1 MAKKD
6 GRKIPLKSR
15 ENWEL
20 IGNRLA
26 TVKVVDLS
34 TGETAET
41 KVIFD
46 AGRNEF
52 RVECRKCRK
61 WGIYSLDSI
70 TEDEQDSGLCPLC
83 FKKENPTE
91 CAVGMDPEGELVSIN
106 LRTWQSESLVL
117 SESEINNVKK
127 LMFEGIDLKMTK
139 CPSEPF
145 ESATELL
152 FVGDHSDY
160 GKAIQNRRIMRTI
173 AKFRSFERWKKIY
186 QKEFLQLLSWSDDE
200 VSESR
205 FRQEFPGVLSST
217 GKKIT
222 TFFLKSMREYCNYS
236 RASVI
241 HIWQGFEFSI
251 RDLISRWGQL
261 DPRRYLIFR
270 MGAKKFCYKE
280 IDALGIGSKA
290 NILVDAKSGGG
301 TVQKSQM
308 ELYVRFLNKVGIPI
322 SKAVFVTADDEF
334 KDLGDD
340 VFCIP
345 LEWFQ
350 LAKSI
355 DEIDLFIQNLFK
367 KRRTR
372 AGK

>member
-1 MAKKD
+1 MNFEWNVEGVAN
-6 GRKIPLKSR
+6 GGYTL
-15 ENWEL
+15 L
-20 IGNRLA
+20 ILLQKTNKTR
-26 TVKVVDLS
+26 
-34 TGETAET
+34 
-41 KVIFD
+41 
-46 AGRNEF
+46 
-52 RVECRKCRK
+52 
-61 WGIYSLDSI
+61 
-70 TEDEQDSGLCPLC
+70 LCPQC

-91 CAVGMDPEGELVSIN
+91 YAVGMNLEGEFVSIN
-106 LRTWQSESLVL
+106 LRTGQPESLVL
-117 SESEINNVKK
+117 SESEIENVKK

-152 FVGDHSDY
+152 FVDDHSDY

-186 QKEFLQLLSWSDDE
+186 PKEFLQLLSWSDDE
-200 VSESR
+200 VSESQ
-205 FRQEFPGVLSST
+205 FRQEFPGVFSPT

-236 RASVI
+236 RAKVI
-241 HIWQGFEFSI
+241 PIWQGFEFSI

-261 DPRRYLIFR
+261 DLRRYLIFR

-308 ELYVRFLNKVGIPI
+308 ELYIRFLNKVGIPI

-355 DEIDLFIQNLFK
+355 DEIDLFIQNLL
-367 KRRTR
+367 KRRRIGAR
-372 AGK
+372 AR